1 MGTVGGECGIGLKVE
16 RTTVGYVI
24 TGLKHKYPAHLQGV
38 LKVGYLI
45 VSVDDVDLSNS
56 MCALSPLVLGQEG
69 AAVRIGYIRAPGE
82 EVRHVDVV
90 RGGGGVVGGRSV
102 SSLSVHPPGRSSL
115 SVSAHNSS
123 QHPLPPRPHTASS
136 VRYEGPESDAGLL
149 DDVPAMR
156 IDTGAASA
164 MELRT
169 YTHSPAE
176 APGESQGERRR
187 SRSVAL
193 LPSSGPKRR
202 YIPPSP
208 AWHLDLRPSDARKA
222 FASNSG
228 SPRRPLS
235 QGSDWTMGSE
245 SALSPG
251 RSSADITS
259 RIVGLAPSAVKGV
272 LVGLP
277 REEDSSSTLQ
287 QDSGTVASMP
297 NSELVTQE
305 ELDEQQEQALLVF
318 SRTPEGKIWKAE
330 QARQKHEAYLRK
342 RSEWASNDVLRE
354 VTGGKFST
362 SRPKSE
368 FDWVVHFAKQLPGP
382 GAHNPILPPREGRK
396 DIRKVGTK
404 FGTASRFGPDT
415 IDHDIPGA
423 GTYSPQQRTFSTE
436 GGRFNGSDKVT
447 AMELDLRQIAD
458 LPGPGEYDNYDREH
472 RDVHLT
478 RLAGKF
484 SETTRMGRDLAMAEA
499 ARVHSATCLRARQHA
514 SHACSR
520 MRPARRSSNARG
532 SVAAPLSCSS

>member
-1 MGTVGGECGIGLKVE
+1 
-16 RTTVGYVI
+16 VGYVI

-164 MELRT
+164 MELRM
-169 YTHSPAE
+169 YAHSPTE

-208 AWHLDLRPSDARKA
+208 AWHLDLRPSDSRKA
-222 FASNSG
+222 FAAISG

-235 QGSDWTMGSE
+235 QGSDWTVGSE

-277 REEDSSSTLQ
+277 REENSSTQQ

-354 VTGGKFST
+354 LTGGKFST
-362 SRPKSE
+362 ARPKSE
-368 FDWVVHFAKQLPGP
+368 IDWAVHFAKQLPGP

-514 SHACSR
+514 WHARKHTHTHARAHTR
-520 MRPARRSSNARG
+520 MRPHAE
-532 SVAAPLSCSS
+532 AAMRPDP